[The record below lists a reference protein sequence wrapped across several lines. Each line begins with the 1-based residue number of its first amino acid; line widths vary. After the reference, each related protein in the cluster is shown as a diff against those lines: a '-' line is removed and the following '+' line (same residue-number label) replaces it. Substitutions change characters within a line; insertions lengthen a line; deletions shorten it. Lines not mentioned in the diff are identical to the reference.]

1 MQQFRRSLTAPCVW
15 LKRPVPLQRGPGIFM
30 TPGFCFQLGRAAGAE
45 GNAAF
50 TGARGVIGGS
60 PFSGARRFRCQA
72 LRRQP
77 QQFPAV
83 KSAEFLFEGGGQGL
97 DQGKDFFLFP
107 GFRGTVSV
115 QASRQHAH
123 SAKSAAYLPH
133 ASNACPQ
140 GRGQFQ
146 GRFFR
151 QAADIC
157 KSGKNGLGT
166 IISLVEI
173 IQRPGCPV
181 FLGRDHGKKGGYCS
195 FSADVSAAAF
205 SGLLRSVRRSMSM

>member
-1 MQQFRRSLTAPCVW
+1 
-15 LKRPVPLQRGPGIFM
+15 M
-30 TPGFCFQLGRAAGAE
+30 TPGFCFQLGRVAGAE

-50 TGARGVIGGS
+50 TGAGGVIS
-60 PFSGARRFRCQA
+60 CRSFSGARRFRSQA
-72 LRRQP
+72 LRGQP

-83 KSAEFLFEGGGQGL
+83 KRAEFLFKGGCQGL
-97 DQGKDFFLFP
+97 NQRKDFLLFS

-115 QASRQHAH
+115 QAPCQHAQ
-123 SAKSAAYLPH
+123 SAKSAAYFPH

-140 GRGQFQ
+140 GGGQLQ

-151 QAADIC
+151 QSADIC
-157 KSGKNGLGT
+157 KSSKDGLGT

-173 IQRPGCPV
+173 IQSPGSPV
-181 FLGRDHGKKGGYCS
+181 FLGRDHRKKGGFYCS
-195 FSADVSAAAF
+195 FSAGVSAAAF

>member
-1 MQQFRRSLTAPCVW
+1 MVKAPGSPA
-15 LKRPVPLQRGPGIFM
+15 KGPGIFM
-30 TPGFCFQLGRAAGAE
+30 MPGFCFQLGRAAGAE

-50 TGARGVIGGS
+50 TGAGGVIGGS

-83 KSAEFLFEGGGQGL
+83 KSAEFLLEGGGQGL
-97 DQGKDFFLFP
+97 DQGKDFFPFPRFP
-107 GFRGTVSV
+107 GNCFRTGFPPACSF
-115 QASRQHAH
+115 R
-123 SAKSAAYLPH
+123 KSAAYLPH
-133 ASNACPQ
+133 ASNAPPQ

-157 KSGKNGLGT
+157 KSSKTDWEQLY
-166 IISLVEI
+166 
-173 IQRPGCPV
+173 PWW
-181 FLGRDHGKKGGYCS
+181 K
-195 FSADVSAAAF
+195 
-205 SGLLRSVRRSMSM
+205 

>member
-1 MQQFRRSLTAPCVW
+1 MVKAPGSPAKGAGYFHDAGLLLPARPRSGRRRQCSVH
-15 LKRPVPLQRGPGIFM
+15 RGG
-30 TPGFCFQLGRAAGAE
+30 
-45 GNAAF
+45 
-50 TGARGVIGGS
+50 GVIGGS
-60 PFSGARRFRCQA
+60 PFSGTRRFRCQA

-83 KSAEFLFEGGGQGL
+83 KSAEFLFEGGGQRL
-97 DQGKDFFLFP
+97 NQGKDFFLFP

-115 QASRQHAH
+115 QAPRQHAH

-157 KSGKNGLGT
+157 KSSKNGLGT

-173 IQRPGCPV
+173 
-181 FLGRDHGKKGGYCS
+181 L
-195 FSADVSAAAF
+195 
-205 SGLLRSVRRSMSM
+205 

>member
-1 MQQFRRSLTAPCVW
+1 MRQFLRSLTVPCVW
-15 LKRPVPLQRGPGIFM
+15 LKLPVPLQRGPGIFM

-83 KSAEFLFEGGGQGL
+83 KSAEFLFEGGGQVLGP
-97 DQGKDFFLFP
+97 GKRFFPFPRFP
-107 GFRGTVSV
+107 GNCFRTGSPPACSFRKKHRIPPACVQCLPPGERTVSGPF
-115 QASRQHAH
+115 
-123 SAKSAAYLPH
+123 LP
-133 ASNACPQ
+133 
-140 GRGQFQ
+140 
-146 GRFFR
+146 
-151 QAADIC
+151 
-157 KSGKNGLGT
+157 SGHRHLQKQQKRIGNNYIPGGNNPAPGL
-166 IISLVEI
+166 
-173 IQRPGCPV
+173 PV

>member
-1 MQQFRRSLTAPCVW
+1 MVKAP
-15 LKRPVPLQRGPGIFM
+15 
-30 TPGFCFQLGRAAGAE
+30 
-45 GNAAF
+45 
-50 TGARGVIGGS
+50 GS
-60 PFSGARRFRCQA
+60 PAKGAGYFHDAGLLLPARPRSGRRRQCSVH
-72 LRRQP
+72 RGGRQP

-157 KSGKNGLGT
+157 KSSKNGLGT